1 MPNPEA
7 DEKKVLGNAAYAAKD
22 YDEAINQ
29 YTAAIALDSKNCVY
43 FSNRSAAYA
52 AKGDSEAAANDAQEC
67 VNVEPSFFKGY
78 YRLARA
84 QFEQKEF
91 AAALATINSGLDV
104 GTNDREQKKL
114 MRKLKAEVKEAKDEE
129 YRKTAAAQMQ
139 DCCAQGFQLMESLGL
154 LNRPRDP
161 QMERML
167 VEEMMKKGKGCVH
180 GYAIGNYPEKGF
192 YQEFNKTF
200 IDAFNNVTYQTTKYR
215 LGESFMSAFS
225 ATSAK
230 FPEEW
235 KDESK
240 IELVVTNWV
249 ANGTTSLL
257 HGKIDEART
266 YASYAFF
273 IQKYFSVMNDS
284 TFVPFSAQVEDLFY
298 ADEHTLVSFLR
309 KHIPCSCLE
318 EKYKEVKSAAK
329 MSGCYNEH
337 CSLPD
342 RKVERSKANPCSR
355 CRSAYYC
362 SRECQKADWPRHKLV
377 CQLTADI
384 VSRRQEEA
392 DMKEASMKAST
403 TSQSPQE
410 PAVNNPTAKLEI
422 VEQATNE
429 TNAGGEDA
437 DEHVTNDDSPETSAA
452 GDVVDEGLEDAGD
465 VAVEGLE
472 GAGDVADDLPPRA
485 TKKGIASSL
494 CRLFGF

>member
-7 DEKKVLGNAAYAAKD
+7 DEKKVLGNAAYASKD

-29 YTAAIALDSKNCVY
+29 YTAAIVLDSKNCVY

-52 AKGDSEAAANDAQEC
+52 AKGDWKSAANDAQEC
-67 VNVEPSFFKGY
+67 VNINPSFFKGY
-78 YRLARA
+78 YRLAKA
-84 QFEQKEF
+84 QLEQKEF
-91 AAALATINSGLDV
+91 AAALATINSGLDI
-104 GTNDREQKKL
+104 GENDREQKKL
-114 MRKLKAEVKEAKDEE
+114 MRKLKAELKEAKDEE
-129 YRKTAAAQMQ
+129 YRKTAAAQMHGA
-139 DCCAQGFQLMESLGL
+139 CELPFQLMESSGL
-154 LNRPRDP
+154 LQRARDP

-240 IELVVTNWV
+240 IGLIFTHLV
-249 ANGTTSLL
+249 AEGTMSLL
-257 HGKIDEART
+257 GGKTDEARSF
-266 YASYAFF
+266 ASYAFF
-273 IQKYFSVMNDS
+273 IQDFFYVLSGTKSVSN
-284 TFVPFSAQVEDLFY
+284 SAQIEDLFY

-309 KHIPCSCLE
+309 KNIPCSCLD
-318 EKYKEVKSAAK
+318 EKYKEVKSTAK
-329 MSGCYNEH
+329 MSRCYNEQ
-337 CSLPD
+337 CSLPGG
-342 RKVERSKANPCSR
+342 KVERSKANPCSR
-355 CRSAYYC
+355 CRQAYYC
-362 SRECQKADWPRHKLV
+362 SRECQVADWPRHRLICDV
-377 CQLTADI
+377 NAI
-384 VSRRQEEA
+384 VSQPQNIP
-392 DMKEASMKAST
+392 ST
-403 TSQSPQE
+403 TSHSPQE
-410 PAVNNPTAKLEI
+410 STVNNPITEMEI

-452 GDVVDEGLEDAGD
+452 GDVFDEGLEDAGD
-465 VAVEGLE
+465 VAVEVLE
-472 GAGDVADDLPPRA
+472 GAGDVADDLL
-485 TKKGIASSL
+485 KKGIVSSVR
-494 CRLFGF
+494 RLFGF

>member
-1 MPNPEA
+1 M
-7 DEKKVLGNAAYAAKD
+7 
-22 YDEAINQ
+22 
-29 YTAAIALDSKNCVY
+29 DS
-43 FSNRSAAYA
+43 SNSAAYA

-139 DCCAQGFQLMESLGL
+139 DCCAQRFQLMESLGM

-200 IDAFNNVTYQTTKYR
+200 IGGFNNVTYQTMQYR
-215 LGESFMSAFS
+215 LGEHFTSAFR

-240 IELVVTNWV
+240 IELVASNWV

-257 HGKIDEART
+257 HGETDTART
-266 YASYAFF
+266 YAAYAFF
-273 IQKYFSVMNDS
+273 IQKYFSVMNGS
-284 TFVPFSAQVEDLFY
+284 TFVPFSAKVEDLFY

-309 KHIPCSCLE
+309 KHIPCSCLDK
-318 EKYKEVKSAAK
+318 KYKEVRSTAK

-362 SRECQKADWPRHKLV
+362 SRECQKADVSHSLYCSYYRFVLI
-377 CQLTADI
+377 LTIHFAA
-384 VSRRQEEA
+384 VAEA
-392 DMKEASMKAST
+392 
-403 TSQSPQE
+403 
-410 PAVNNPTAKLEI
+410 
-422 VEQATNE
+422 
-429 TNAGGEDA
+429 
-437 DEHVTNDDSPETSAA
+437 
-452 GDVVDEGLEDAGD
+452 
-465 VAVEGLE
+465 
-472 GAGDVADDLPPRA
+472 
-485 TKKGIASSL
+485 
-494 CRLFGF
+494 

>member
-1 MPNPEA
+1 MTSHSIIFGFITN
-7 DEKKVLGNAAYAAKD
+7 
-22 YDEAINQ
+22 
-29 YTAAIALDSKNCVY
+29 
-43 FSNRSAAYA
+43 SAAYA
-52 AKGDSEAAANDAQEC
+52 AKGDWKVAANDAQEC

-114 MRKLKAEVKEAKDEE
+114 MRKLKAGVKEAKDEE
-129 YRKTAAAQMQ
+129 YRKTAIAQMQ
-139 DCCAQGFQLMESLGL
+139 DCCAQQFQLMESLGL
-154 LNRPRDP
+154 LPRARDP
-161 QMERML
+161 QGERKAIEKL
-167 VEEMMKKGKGCVH
+167 MKEDKDKGCMH
-180 GYAIGNYPEKGF
+180 GYAIGNYPEKSF

-200 IDAFNNVTYQTTKYR
+200 IGGFNNVTVTYQTMQNQYR
-215 LGESFMSAFS
+215 LGEHFRSAVR

-240 IELVVTNWV
+240 IELVVSNWV
-249 ANGTTSLL
+249 ANGTMSLL
-257 HGKIDEART
+257 HGSIDEART

-318 EKYKEVKSAAK
+318 KKYKEVKSTAK
-329 MSGCYNEH
+329 TSHCYNEQ

-342 RKVERSKANPCSR
+342 GKVERSKANLCSR

-362 SRECQKADWPRHKLV
+362 SRECQKADVSHSLYCSYYRFVLI
-377 CQLTADI
+377 LTIHFAA
-384 VSRRQEEA
+384 VAEA
-392 DMKEASMKAST
+392 
-403 TSQSPQE
+403 
-410 PAVNNPTAKLEI
+410 
-422 VEQATNE
+422 
-429 TNAGGEDA
+429 
-437 DEHVTNDDSPETSAA
+437 
-452 GDVVDEGLEDAGD
+452 
-465 VAVEGLE
+465 
-472 GAGDVADDLPPRA
+472 
-485 TKKGIASSL
+485 
-494 CRLFGF
+494 